1 MTITEL
7 TREMISD
14 YETLIGRK
22 LTPQEYIQFR
32 GQAMLEIQNGFGTNI
47 QSIPIPPQTAQVI
60 PVVTEQAIVTET
72 EKIKE
77 GSAPVL
83 EPAKTTPKKTE
94 PKKVEKKV
102 LVETNKT
109 VAEEDPFF
117 ALIDKMDA

>member
-32 GQAMLEIQNGFGTNI
+32 GQAMFEIQNGFGTNI
-47 QSIPIPPQTAQVI
+47 QSIPIPLQTAQVI
-60 PVVTEQAIVTET
+60 PVVTEQAIVAET
-72 EKIKE
+72 EKTKV

-83 EPAKTTPKKTE
+83 EPVKTTPKKTE